1 MLVMRRRAG
10 DAILIGDD
18 IQIEVIEVSPN
29 RVKLGIV
36 APAHMAVT
44 RKEVVTTRQQNVAAS
59 QHVSGNNLSRLLRH
73 LAAE

>member
-1 MLVMRRRAG
+1 MRRRAG

-36 APAHMAVT
+36 APAHLAVT
-44 RKEVVTTRQQNVAAS
+44 RKEVVSTRQQNVAAS
-59 QHVSGNNLSRLLRH
+59 QYVSSNNLSRILNQLVVD
-73 LAAE
+73 